1 MLGTALGLTEC
12 EVGDALEIFRRGIN
26 LTYSRARSREADILR
41 VFEKTVYGSSL
52 DIQTIDMAGLVTE
65 TRLLMSSFQESI
77 IEHWHD
83 AADAQWQFSQAQAA
97 LWLTPGVLE
106 EWKEVHTWLSEHGHD
121 ELQAI
126 AWLKVRVHSWHFL
139 RDMVHGLK
147 GPEGNAS
154 SNDELALRDW
164 LQIAVRENSMV
175 SLTHAHTHT
184 HTCTLT
190 CTHTRTHTHT
200 RSSGMRLYAIQ
211 IHTHTYTHIHTHTHP
226 HTNEHTH
233 IHTKIGLGV
242 VAGAIGA
249 GSAGLACNS
258 RSI

>member
-77 IEHWHD
+77 TEHWHD
-83 AADAQWQFSQAQAA
+83 AADAQWQFSHAQAA
-97 LWLTPGVLE
+97 LWLTPSVLE

-175 SLTHAHTHT
+175 SLTHAHTHA
-184 HTCTLT
+184 HT
-190 CTHTRTHTHT
+190 
-200 RSSGMRLYAIQ
+200 Q
-211 IHTHTYTHIHTHTHP
+211 
-226 HTNEHTH
+226 
-233 IHTKIGLGV
+233 
-242 VAGAIGA
+242 
-249 GSAGLACNS
+249 
-258 RSI
+258 